1 MRSADVEPNLL
12 LILALV
18 GIVLGV
24 ALAAAMVARLVRIAR
39 RPELAR
45 AAVVPTATVTFAEGG
60 PVELAIEGPQFT
72 TKLGPLSYELVD
84 PAGATVPLQKV
95 WMRTSSSGF
104 GNVRLSLHR
113 LDVAHPGAHT
123 LRIGGIDP
131 ATDYADCA
139 IVFVRPS
146 GPGLVATI
154 VALLASIG
162 LAAGGAATVG
172 ALFVASRTPHAAAPV
187 EPEPMPAPPK
197 PTAHLATPT
206 PAAPAAGASGGR
218 RLASDPHRL
227 RDGKAV
233 VWPVM
238 QMHVRVPADWIVR
251 KLTATELDL
260 RHPTTPST
268 FLVARASPM
277 PAGPSLDDFLQADVV
292 RAQDSL
298 AAQRID
304 GWAVRRIGAVG
315 GLQTLERRSGGAN
328 WQVVW
333 TGYQPAELGSLSV
346 TLVAGATAADFSRDE
361 ALLGAVVD
369 SIRFE

>member
-12 LILALV
+12 LILALA
-18 GIVLGV
+18 GIVLGL
-24 ALAAAMVARLVRIAR
+24 ALAAAMVARLVRVAR

-45 AAVVPTATVTFAEGG
+45 AAVVPTATVTFAEAG

-95 WMRTSSSGF
+95 WMRTSSSSF

-113 LDVAHPGAHT
+113 LDVARPGAHT

-172 ALFVASRTPHAAAPV
+172 ALFVGSNRPSAPAD
-187 EPEPMPAPPK
+187 PEPVAGPPK

-218 RLASDPHRL
+218 RLASDPDRL
-227 RDGKAV
+227 RDGKAI

-238 QMHVRVPADWIVR
+238 QMHVRVPAGWVVR

-260 RHPTTPST
+260 RHPTAPST

-292 RAQDSL
+292 RAQERL

-346 TLVAGATAADFSRDE
+346 TLVAGATAVDFARDE